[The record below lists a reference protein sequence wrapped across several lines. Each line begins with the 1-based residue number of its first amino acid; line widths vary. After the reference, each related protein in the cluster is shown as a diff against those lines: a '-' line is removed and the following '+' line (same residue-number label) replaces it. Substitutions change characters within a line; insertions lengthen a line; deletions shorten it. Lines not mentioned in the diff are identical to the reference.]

1 MHHAHSERVGPAIVD
16 SLDTCDLATNQMV
29 TGRQPVTCC
38 RAASGPRSLALPA
51 VRVGLPSK
59 ILPSVLL
66 AVQ

>member
-1 MHHAHSERVGPAIVD
+1 MRTLSGSDRRSWTA
-16 SLDTCDLATNQMV
+16 LDTCDLATNQMV

-51 VRVGLPSK
+51 IRVGLPSE